1 LDRLAQRGTLFTRA
15 FACTPV
21 CSPSRATFF
30 TGKLPSHHGVQDFL
44 MAEDSY
50 GPDSIP
56 FLQGHTSFADALK
69 ANGYFCG
76 MVGKWHLGHDT
87 EATALSKATDVGVAA
102 KHLSQLA
109 SACAECHALTDGG
122 PGLDGMR
129 GVPPQQWSE
138 GDNMPL
144 HLWAVDW
151 MWLGLVAPNDEAWD
165 RGVAE
170 LDSKPLAAMF
180 GENEPTAQKLEKQVY
195 ALAKK
200 AGELGP
206 AKHTERAAIMG
217 ELLATCAT
225 CHVLRDQKSDDKK

>member
-1 LDRLAQRGTLFTRA
+1 MLSLLATVALAQSPPVAAEMHERFSHTMQIRQHLIQGDMEEAQKLAATLVDP
-15 FACTPV
+15 TPV
-21 CSPSRATFF
+21 EGLPAGWAAATA
-30 TGKLPSHHGVQDFL
+30 KLH
-44 MAEDSY
+44 A
-50 GPDSIP
+50 
-56 FLQGHTSFADALK
+56 
-69 ANGYFCG
+69 
-76 MVGKWHLGHDT
+76 

-206 AKHTERAAIMG
+206 AKHTERAEIMG

-225 CHVLRDQKSDDKK
+225 CHVLRDQKSDEKK